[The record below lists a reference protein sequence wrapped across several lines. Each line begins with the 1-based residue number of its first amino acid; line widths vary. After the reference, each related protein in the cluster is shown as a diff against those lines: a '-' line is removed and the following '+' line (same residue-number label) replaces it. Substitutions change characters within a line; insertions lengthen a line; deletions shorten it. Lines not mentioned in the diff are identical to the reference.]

1 MAPAVSPAVATER
14 DVLASAV
21 RELLPT
27 GRVLSGKET
36 LAWSVWPTPPRVVAF
51 PASTEEAAALLGR
64 ASAEGWAVEPAGSGT
79 WLWSGSSSAAPDIVL
94 SASRMKRVVE
104 YEPADLTITVE
115 AGMTLTE
122 LEALV
127 APHRQ
132 WLPLDPPGR
141 RRSLGAVASTGV
153 WGPLGA
159 SWGGPRD
166 LMLGLR
172 AVTGDG
178 RDFRAGGRVV
188 KNVAGFDL
196 VKLLIGSRG
205 ALAFITEVT
214 TRLLP
219 KPEADRTMV
228 VRGAS
233 LDELVHAAVAAYS
246 QSVTPAAVELLE
258 RRLPLEGRSEAVLA
272 IRLIGL
278 EERVR
283 AEEDVVER
291 AVAGA
296 GSGPLTELPAA
307 EAVELWRE
315 VRHLED
321 DADLALRLS
330 ISPARLPEL
339 TELAR
344 SVGRMRGGRDELS
357 RSPLRMAM
365 HGGAGALRLAVP
377 NLRMDSGWAERWADR
392 LEDVRRAVSWRG
404 GTLSVTRAPAP
415 LLALLEAWQAPS
427 ARGELMA
434 GIKRVFDPSGILSV
448 DRFVL
453 ELAPR
458 PDRTGERQEE

>member
-1 MAPAVSPAVATER
+1 VSPALATER
-14 DVLASAV
+14 SGPASALHDVLP
-21 RELLPT
+21 RERILP
-27 GRVLSGKET
+27 GDQAHE
-36 LAWSVWPTPPRVVAF
+36 WSVWPTPPGAVVF
-51 PASTEEAAALLGR
+51 PESTDEAAAVLAR

-79 WLWSGSSSAAPDIVL
+79 WLWSGSSVGAPDIVL
-94 SASRMKRVVE
+94 SAARMKSVVA
-104 YEPADLTITVE
+104 YEPADLTITVQ

-122 LEALV
+122 LEAVV

-141 RRSLGAVASTGV
+141 RRTLGAVASTGV

-166 LMLGLR
+166 LILGLR

-178 RDFRAGGRVV
+178 RAFSAGGRVV

-219 KPEADRTMV
+219 RPESDRTLV
-228 VRGAS
+228 LRGQT

-246 QSVTPAAVELLE
+246 QKVTPAAVEILE
-258 RRLPLEGRSEAVLA
+258 RRIPLEGRSEAVLA
-272 IRLIGL
+272 VRLTGL

-283 AEEDVVER
+283 AEEETIGR

-296 GSGPLTELPAA
+296 GDGALTELAPAD
-307 EAVELWRE
+307 AVALWRE

-330 ISPARLPEL
+330 INPARLPEL

-344 SVGRMRGGRDELS
+344 SLGRMRGGRDELA

-365 HGGAGALRLAVP
+365 HGGAGALRVAVP
-377 NLRMDSGWAERWADR
+377 NLRVDSGWTERWADR
-392 LEDVRRAVSWRG
+392 LEDVRRAIAWRG

-415 LLALLEAWQAPS
+415 LLALLDAWRSPS
-427 ARGELMA
+427 TRGELMA
-434 GIKRVFDPSGILSV
+434 GIKRVFDPAGTLSV

-458 PDRTGERQEE
+458 PAANGERLEV

>member
-1 MAPAVSPAVATER
+1 MSPVVATER
-14 DVLASAV
+14 AGPASALRGV
-21 RELLPT
+21 VPRERLLI
-27 GRVLSGKET
+27 GDET
-36 LAWSVWPTPPRVVAF
+36 RPWSVWDEPPGVVVL
-51 PASTEEAAALLGR
+51 PESTEEAAAVLER
-64 ASAEGWAVEPAGSGT
+64 ASAEGWSVEPAGSGT
-79 WLWSGSSSAAPDIVL
+79 WLWSGSSTAAPDLVM
-94 SASRMKRVVE
+94 SASRMKRVVQ

-122 LEALV
+122 LETLV

-178 RDFRAGGRVV
+178 RAFRAGGRVV

-196 VKLLIGSRG
+196 LKLLIGSRG

-219 KPEADRTMV
+219 RPESDRTLV
-228 VRGAS
+228 LGGRA
-233 LDELVHAAVAAYS
+233 LEDLVHAAVAAYS
-246 QSVTPAAVELLE
+246 ERVTPAAVELLE
-258 RRLPLEGRSEAVLA
+258 RRIPLEGRSEAVLA
-272 IRLIGL
+272 VRLVGL

-283 AEEDVVER
+283 ADEETIKR

-296 GSGPLTELPAA
+296 GAGALTELSSADAA
-307 EAVELWRE
+307 ALWRE

-330 ISPARLPEL
+330 INPARLPEL
-339 TELAR
+339 LELAR
-344 SVGRMRGGRDELS
+344 SLGRMRGGRDELA
-357 RSPLRMAM
+357 RAPVRMAM

-377 NLRMDSGWAERWADR
+377 NLRVDSGWTERWAER
-392 LEDVRRAVSWRG
+392 LEDLRRAIGWRG

-415 LLALLEAWQAPS
+415 LLALLDTWRVAS
-427 ARGELMA
+427 TRGELMA
-434 GIKRVFDPSGILSV
+434 GLKRVFDPAGTLSV

-458 PDRTGERQEE
+458 PAAAGGPLEV